1 MPILLGALAS
11 LFIGVSDTF
20 GRSGAKR
27 ANSFSVVTMLMAVGV
42 PITIVASLIVGGDL
56 AGRDLLFGAASGLLI
71 ATGLGV
77 NYRGMAETS
86 AAIVSPVGAVLA
98 ALLPLLWDVVGGAR
112 PSTLAWLGC
121 AVALAALAFTTFNP
135 NLGGRIALGVA
146 FGLASGVLFGAGI
159 IFLGETMESSGS
171 WPIVAQRTVGMVA
184 VAALARSQGAPL
196 LMPRAVRP
204 IGFLAGLAGGIGM
217 VCLIVGT
224 QTGDLG
230 EVAVAGSMFPAVVAV
245 LSALFDGDELRWW
258 QGIGIAGAIL
268 GTALIA
274 LG

>member
-11 LFIGVSDTF
+11 LFIGISDTF

-27 ANSFSVVTMLMAVGV
+27 ANSFSVVTMSMAVGV
-42 PITIVASLIVGGDL
+42 PITAVASVLLGGDL
-56 AGRDLLFGAASGLLI
+56 IGRDLLFGAVSGLLI

-86 AAIVSPVGAVLA
+86 AAIVSPISAVLA
-98 ALLPLLWDVVGGAR
+98 ALVPLLWDVIGGAR
-112 PSTLAWLGC
+112 PSTLAWVGC
-121 AVALAALAFTTFNP
+121 GVALVALGFTTFNP
-135 NLGGRIALGVA
+135 NLGDRVIAGVA
-146 FGLASGVLFGAGI
+146 FGLTSGVLFGAGVT
-159 IFLGETMESSGS
+159 FLGETMEDSGS
-171 WPIVAQRTVGMVA
+171 WPIVAQRSFGMLA
-184 VAALARSQGAPL
+184 VAALTQSQGAPL
-196 LMPRAVRP
+196 LMPAAVRHH
-204 IGFLAGLAGGIGM
+204 GLLAGLAGGIGM
-217 VCLIVGT
+217 VCLIIGT

-245 LSALFDGDELRWW
+245 LSAIFDGDELRWW
-258 QGIGIAGAIL
+258 QGIGIAGAIV

>member
-121 AVALAALAFTTFNP
+121 AVALVALAFTTFNP

-184 VAALARSQGAPL
+184 VALLGLIMAAAGHGDPMGVHGYMALLLGVILAFRVIGAMTEPAPEL
-196 LMPRAVRP
+196 DRQDRYYDDP
-204 IGFLAGLAGGIGM
+204 IK
-217 VCLIVGT
+217 VG
-224 QTGDLG
+224 
-230 EVAVAGSMFPAVVAV
+230 VV
-245 LSALFDGDELRWW
+245 LSNRMSA
-258 QGIGIAGAIL
+258 
-268 GTALIA
+268 
-274 LG
+274 

>member
-1 MPILLGALAS
+1 VPILLGALAS
-11 LFIGVSDTF
+11 LFIGISDTF

-27 ANSFSVVTMLMAVGV
+27 ANSFSVVTMSMAVGI
-42 PITIVASLIVGGDL
+42 PITAIVSIAVGGDL
-56 AGRDLLFGAASGLLI
+56 IGRDLLFGAISGLLI

-86 AAIVSPVGAVLA
+86 AAIVSPISAVLA
-98 ALLPLLWDVVGGAR
+98 ALFPLLWDVVGGAR
-112 PSTLAWLGC
+112 PSALAWTGC
-121 AVALAALAFTTFNP
+121 VVALVALGFTTFNP
-135 NLGGRIALGVA
+135 NLGGRVAAGVA
-146 FGLASGVLFGAGI
+146 FGLFSGVLFGAGVT
-159 IFLGETMESSGS
+159 FLGETMEDSGS
-171 WPIVAQRTVGMVA
+171 WPIVAQRTFGMLA
-184 VAALARSQGAPL
+184 VAALTRSQGAPL
-196 LMPRAVRP
+196 VMPSAVRHH
-204 IGFLAGLAGGIGM
+204 GLFAGLAGGIGM
-217 VCLIVGT
+217 VCLIIGT

-245 LSALFDGDELRWW
+245 LSAIFDDDELRWW

>member
-121 AVALAALAFTTFNP
+121 AVALVALAFTTFNP

>member
-11 LFIGVSDTF
+11 LFIGISDTF
-20 GRSGAKR
+20 GRAGAKR
-27 ANSFSVVTMLMAVGV
+27 ANSFSVVTMLMAVGI
-42 PITIVASLIVGGDL
+42 PITIVASLVVGGDL
-56 AGRDLLFGAASGLLI
+56 IGRDLLFGGASGLLI

-98 ALLPLLWDVVGGAR
+98 ALFPLLWDVIGGTR
-112 PSTLAWLGC
+112 PSTIAWIGC
-121 AVALAALAFTTFNP
+121 GVALVALAFTTFNP
-135 NLGGRIALGVA
+135 NLGGRIALGIS
-146 FGLASGVLFGAGI
+146 FGLASGVLFGAGV
-159 IFLGETMESSGS
+159 IFLGETMEASGS
-171 WPIVAQRTVGMVA
+171 WPIVAQRTFGLFA
-184 VAALARSQGAPL
+184 VAALTRSQGAPL
-196 LMPRAVRP
+196 VMPKAVRQH
-204 IGFLAGLAGGIGM
+204 GLFAGLAGGIGM

-245 LSALFDGDELRWW
+245 LSAIFDEDELRWW
-258 QGIGIAGAIL
+258 QGVGIVGAIV

>member
-11 LFIGVSDTF
+11 LFIGISDTL

-27 ANSFSVVTMLMAVGV
+27 ANSFSVVTLLMAVGV
-42 PITIVASLIVGGDL
+42 PITVVASLVVGGDL
-56 AGRDLLFGAASGLLI
+56 IGRDLLFGAASGLLI

-98 ALLPLLWDVVGGAR
+98 ALFPLLWDVFGGTR
-112 PSTLAWLGC
+112 PSGLAWAGC
-121 AVALAALAFTTFNP
+121 AIALVSLGFTTFNP

-159 IFLGETMESSGS
+159 IFLGETMEASGS
-171 WPIVAQRTVGMVA
+171 WPIVAQRSVGMVA
-184 VAALARSQGAPL
+184 VAVLAKSQGAPL
-196 LMPRAVRP
+196 MMPTGVRP
-204 IGFLAGLAGGIGM
+204 IGVLAGLAGGIGM
-217 VCLIVGT
+217 VCLIIGT

-245 LSALFDGDELRWW
+245 LSAVFDGDELRWW

>member
-11 LFIGVSDTF
+11 LFIGISDTF

-27 ANSFSVVTMLMAVGV
+27 ANSFSVVTMSMAVGV
-42 PITIVASLIVGGDL
+42 PITAFVSLVVGGDL
-56 AGRDLLFGAASGLLI
+56 IGRDLLFGAISGLLI

-86 AAIVSPVGAVLA
+86 AAIVSPISAVLA
-98 ALLPLLWDVVGGAR
+98 ALFPLLWDVLGGAR
-112 PSTLAWLGC
+112 PSALAWIGC
-121 AVALAALAFTTFNP
+121 VVALAALGFTTFNP
-135 NLGGRIALGVA
+135 NLGGRVAAGVA
-146 FGLASGVLFGAGI
+146 FGLFSGVLFGAGVT
-159 IFLGETMESSGS
+159 FLGETMEDSGS
-171 WPIVAQRTVGMVA
+171 WPIVAQRTFGMLA
-184 VAALARSQGAPL
+184 VAALARSQRAPL
-196 LMPRAVRP
+196 VMPKAVRHH
-204 IGFLAGLAGGIGM
+204 GLFAGLAGGVGM
-217 VCLIVGT
+217 VCLIIGT

-245 LSALFDGDELRWW
+245 LSAIFDGDELRWW